1 MIGFIVVF
9 GIISISIFNYILTPA
24 PTLPICQPFEVNE
37 KLVDSTIAY
46 KSKYHKISDF
56 NLTNQN
62 GEKVTQEFYNN
73 KIYVADFFF
82 TTCQSICPIMTKNML
97 DLQNELKNDIK
108 DLNVDI
114 DTSNLE
120 SIEIPSIP
128 LNQDN
133 ASPPS
138 PQSNPMKTLSTKEN
152 KPEQS
157 KVQEVPLKDNSLET
171 KKKMLLEKRKK
182 LLAVKSQQKKQ
193 KQIEQFQTGT
203 PNF

>member
-24 PTLPICQPFEVNE
+24 PTLPIYQPFEVNE

-97 DLQNELKNDIK
+97 DLQNELKNDKEI
-108 DLNVDI
+108 LLLSHTVMPEI
-114 DTSNLE
+114 DSVQQLKKYA
-120 SIEIPSIP
+120 IENNI
-128 LNQDN
+128 D
-133 ASPPS
+133 
-138 PQSNPMKTLSTKEN
+138 E
-152 KPEQS
+152 
-157 KVQEVPLKDNSLET
+157 
-171 KKKMLLEKRKK
+171 KKMEFGYWR
-182 LLAVKSQQKKQ
+182 QK
-193 KQIEQFQTGT
+193 T
-203 PNF
+203 NL